1 MLPAG
6 YIFMIGLS
14 LVLLINYPGGKA
26 QMQRIAAHAP
36 AALSMGM
43 IILAAGSMLGIFTG
57 TGMLTSIAQDLV
69 QVRLPRSCPACT
81 SSWRLRPADGADA
94 EHRCLL
100 LRPAGDAGSSGEP
113 WRGARQ
119 RSLRDDHRQHHRHLH
134 QPVLARALACAWP
147 AGLDLGRHIR
157 YSLWWMWGFALF
169 AVAWALG
176 MF

>member
-69 QVRLPRSCPACT
+69 QVLPASVVPSLHIILASSACRW
-81 SSWRLRPADGADA
+81 S
-94 EHRCLL
+94 
-100 LRPAGDAGSSGEP
+100 
-113 WRGARQ
+113 
-119 RSLRDDHRQHHRHLH
+119 
-134 QPVLARALACAWP
+134 
-147 AGLDLGRHIR
+147 
-157 YSLWWMWGFALF
+157 
-169 AVAWALG
+169 
-176 MF
+176 